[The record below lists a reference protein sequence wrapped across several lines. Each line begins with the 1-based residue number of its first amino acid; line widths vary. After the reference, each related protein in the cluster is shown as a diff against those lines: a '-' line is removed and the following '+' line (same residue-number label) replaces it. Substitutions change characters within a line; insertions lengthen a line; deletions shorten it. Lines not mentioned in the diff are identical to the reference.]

1 MKKSLLILGAL
12 LSVGMPTFTQNVSE
26 NLQKKTA
33 KEIINEAPSKAL
45 KQLKKAHLQ
54 EVIEEATN
62 AVIETNKV
70 IKLIKK
76 GKIEKAS
83 ILLDRIDSTLD
94 RLIKAYGLVKIP
106 VDVSFQIYTFNAD
119 LKSAKKLIEEVKKAI
134 NNNDLVKA
142 RAILNLL
149 RDEIDIVTTYMPL
162 DLYSQSL
169 KLAKQL
175 LKQNKT
181 ESAILALESALKTLE
196 VATLVVPRPLLEAQ
210 TLLEDAKK
218 IYKTQPQK
226 ALKLIEQIEKD
237 LEKAKVL
244 GYISNE
250 KSIKPLL
257 EQLSELKKAIKEN
270 LVTTQNQFQEASKT
284 LNKVVN
290 QNIKTYK

>member
-1 MKKSLLILGAL
+1 
-12 LSVGMPTFTQNVSE
+12 
-26 NLQKKTA
+26 
-33 KEIINEAPSKAL
+33 
-45 KQLKKAHLQ
+45 
-54 EVIEEATN
+54 
-62 AVIETNKV
+62 
-70 IKLIKK
+70 
-76 GKIEKAS
+76 
-83 ILLDRIDSTLD
+83 
-94 RLIKAYGLVKIP
+94 
-106 VDVSFQIYTFNAD
+106 
-119 LKSAKKLIEEVKKAI
+119 
-134 NNNDLVKA
+134 
-142 RAILNLL
+142 
-149 RDEIDIVTTYMPL
+149 MPL

>member
-45 KQLKKAHLQ
+45 KQLKKEHLQ
-54 EVIEEATN
+54 EIIEEATN
-62 AVIETNKV
+62 AVIETNEV
-70 IKLIKK
+70 IELLKK
-76 GKIEKAS
+76 GQIEKAS
-83 ILLDRIDSTLD
+83 VLLDRIDSTLD

-119 LKSAKKLIEEVKKAI
+119 LESARKLIEEVKKAI